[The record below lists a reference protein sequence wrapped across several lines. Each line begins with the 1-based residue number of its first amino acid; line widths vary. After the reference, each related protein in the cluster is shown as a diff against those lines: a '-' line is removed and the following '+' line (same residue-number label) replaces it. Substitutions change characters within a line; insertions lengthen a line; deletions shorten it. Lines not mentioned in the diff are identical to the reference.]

1 MRWGEAMYGLLYR
14 VVLRRL
20 PAEPAHRGGFGLIR
34 AGAGVPG
41 AARLLG
47 RWLGP
52 RDPVLRVR
60 ALGLEFPGPLGL
72 AAGFD
77 KDARGTRG
85 LGALGFGFVE
95 VGTVTARAQPG
106 NDRPRMFRLS
116 ADRALVNRMGFN
128 NEGAAAAAARL
139 RGRADR
145 ARTGGAGP
153 GPARADRARA
163 SRGLI
168 VGVNIGKTRTVP
180 DEEAAADYA
189 ASARAVAGVA
199 DYVVVNVS
207 SPNTPGL
214 RDLQAAGRLRPV
226 LVAVREALDASGGGR
241 RVPLLVKI
249 APDLT
254 DADVDAVADLALELG
269 LDGIIATNTT
279 VSRDGLASSPS
290 EVAAAGAGGLSGPPL
305 RARALA
311 VLVRLRARAGDRLV
325 LIAAGGIE
333 TPDDAWERLRAGA
346 TLVQAYTGFIY
357 GGPLW
362 PRRMHAGL
370 ARRAR
375 AAGLSSIGTASG
387 GGGSAGGGSAA
398 GGSAGGGSA
407 QDGTGGV
414 VSRGLAWWGDAASI
428 PARPETVA
436 GLGLG
441 ARSVCPP
448 SRWAGTGGS
457 ARAPAASPAHP
468 AFPGSVRGT

>member
-1 MRWGEAMYGLLYR
+1 MYRLLYR
-14 VVLRRL
+14 MVLRRV
-20 PAEPAHRGGFGLIR
+20 PAEAAHLAAFGLIR
-34 AGAGVPG
+34 VFGRVARVPG

-52 RDPVLRVR
+52 GDPVLRVR

-85 LGALGFGFVE
+85 LAALGFGFVE

-106 NDRPRMFRLS
+106 NPRPRMFRLT

-128 NEGAAAAAARL
+128 NAGAAAAAARL
-139 RGRADR
+139 ARARGRR
-145 ARTGGAGP
+145 
-153 GPARADRARA
+153 
-163 SRGLI
+163 SRGGPV
-168 VGVNIGKTRTVP
+168 VGVNIGKTRAVP
-180 DEEAAADYA
+180 DADAAADYA
-189 ASARAVAGVA
+189 ASARAVAAVA

-214 RDLQAAGRLRPV
+214 RDLQAADRLRPV
-226 LVAVREALDASGGGR
+226 LVAVRAALDAADPGL

-249 APDLT
+249 APDLA

-279 VSRDGLASSPS
+279 TSRDGLASPAA

-305 RARALA
+305 RARSLA
-311 VLVRLRARAGDRLV
+311 VLRRLHARAGDRLV

-346 TLVQAYTGFIY
+346 TLVQAYTAFVY

-370 ARRAR
+370 AARLR
-375 AAGLSSIGTASG
+375 AAG
-387 GGGSAGGGSAA
+387 
-398 GGSAGGGSA
+398 
-407 QDGTGGV
+407 
-414 VSRGLAWWGDAASI
+414 R
-428 PARPETVA
+428 
-436 GLGLG
+436 
-441 ARSVCPP
+441 
-448 SRWAGTGGS
+448 
-457 ARAPAASPAHP
+457 
-468 AFPGSVRGT
+468 

>member
-1 MRWGEAMYGLLYR
+1 MYRLLYR
-14 VVLRRL
+14 VVLRRV
-20 PAEPAHRGGFGLIR
+20 PAEAAHLAAFALIR
-34 AGAGVPG
+34 GVARVPG
-41 AARLLG
+41 AAWLLG

-85 LGALGFGFVE
+85 LAALGFGFVE

-106 NDRPRMFRLS
+106 NPKPRMFRLA

-128 NEGAAAAAARL
+128 NAGAAAAAARL
-139 RGRADR
+139 GHSRGRR
-145 ARTGGAGP
+145 SRRGP
-153 GPARADRARA
+153 V
-163 SRGLI
+163 
-168 VGVNIGKTRTVP
+168 VGVNIGKSRAAP

-189 ASARAVAGVA
+189 ASARAVAAVA
-199 DYVVVNVS
+199 GYVAVNVS

-214 RDLQAAGRLRPV
+214 RDLQAADRLRPV
-226 LVAVREALDASGGGR
+226 LVAVRAALDAAVSGGR

-249 APDLT
+249 APDLA
-254 DADVDAVADLALELG
+254 DADVDAIADLALELG

-279 VSRDGLASSPS
+279 VSRDGLASPAA

-305 RARALA
+305 RARSLA
-311 VLVRLRARAGDRLV
+311 VLRRLRARAGDRMV

-346 TLVQAYTGFIY
+346 TLVQGYTGFVY

-370 ARRAR
+370 ARRMKAD
-375 AAGLSSIGTASG
+375 LS
-387 GGGSAGGGSAA
+387 
-398 GGSAGGGSA
+398 
-407 QDGTGGV
+407 
-414 VSRGLAWWGDAASI
+414 
-428 PARPETVA
+428 
-436 GLGLG
+436 
-441 ARSVCPP
+441 
-448 SRWAGTGGS
+448 
-457 ARAPAASPAHP
+457 
-468 AFPGSVRGT
+468 